1 MNIKQYLDSTYLKTA
16 SQAGL
21 SDEENTLV
29 VKNAISEA
37 IAENFKLIMIRPEYV
52 ALAKEMILKSNST
65 LLIGTVIDFPEG
77 TSDLESKLKEANKAI
92 EDGADDL
99 DFVCNYQAFKNG
111 DLALVKQEILIGTQ
125 IGLASNKTVKW
136 IIEVAALND
145 KQIIQLSALIKNVVI
160 SNFKEENY
168 AQAIDYWKQEFNE
181 LSECS
186 AKDNFEL
193 AFIEKQGSLSNVG
206 LSCLARNEPIKA
218 LEYFKKAQDFNYR
231 YASQYPREKNFIKF
245 ASYALFFP
253 KLISGPITRYKNI
266 NSQLSTLGPSTN
278 DTAAGLRRI
287 LSGVI
292 KRIVIANQVG
302 IVADAVFNMPANGI
316 TPGYAWLGLLA
327 YTIQI
332 YFDFSGYTDIALGLA
347 MTMGISLPENF
358 NYPYTAQSISD
369 FWRRW
374 HITLST
380 WFREYVFFPLERRRL
395 KFVGRQI
402 NILVVFLL
410 TGLWHGFSL
419 TFAAW
424 GLIHGISIA
433 LESTSAGLWLNKVF
447 RPFRHL
453 YTLSIIL
460 LGWVFFRSPDLKFA
474 MAFIGRLFGNSS
486 GISPLPFSQTTPLP
500 FIEPSFLLAMTAGI
514 VFSMPLSSIFTPLKE
529 KLTAK
534 PSVFMAF
541 QITGD
546 ILLIL
551 LFTFAIA
558 AQLAGS
564 FAPNIYANF

>member
-1 MNIKQYLDSTYLKTA
+1 MDFTTLEFIFVFLPVFLAIYIVSKQSMRLVIILAA
-16 SQAGL
+16 SIIFILAGPNPKATLFWL
-21 SDEENTLV
+21 S
-29 VKNAISEA
+29 AISLITYTTGYFIERNRQKDLKSK
-37 IAENFKLIMIRPEYV
+37 IAAWVGILAVLSMFIAFK
-52 ALAKEMILKSNST
+52 ALAGGFGDRRISLIVCENST
-65 LLIGTVIDFPEG
+65 NLFLCNDNSKNFIIPLGISFIAFQSISYIIDV
-77 TSDLESKLKEANKAI
+77 L
-92 EDGADDL
+92 
-99 DFVCNYQAFKNG
+99 
-111 DLALVKQEILIGTQ
+111 
-125 IGLASNKTVKW
+125 
-136 IIEVAALND
+136 
-145 KQIIQLSALIKNVVI
+145 
-160 SNFKEENY
+160 
-168 AQAIDYWKQEFNE
+168 
-181 LSECS
+181 
-186 AKDNFEL
+186 
-193 AFIEKQGSLSNVG
+193 
-206 LSCLARNEPIKA
+206 RNQTPH
-218 LEYFKKAQDFNYR
+218 
-231 YASQYPREKNFIKF
+231 EKNFIKF